1 MPAHAGFAAAITIR
15 DRVLAAALLAAYRAG
30 QIDHAIVRSFGPL
43 AGPRA
48 NVNLFFPSPEVVFSD
63 TDPAHAL
70 LRFSG
75 WGIMGVRLLP
85 VGPGESRTVQ
95 WRADLRVTAT
105 PSSIG
110 GTVFLS
116 AKAEDY
122 RLADWQFDVLSGAA
136 FSNAAQAFFHDV
148 SFTAQLETWL
158 QAAVGDLLFPV
169 VDFGFLGPF
178 ASAAFTTIGLKVV
191 DQALLLGFDVDTGT
205 FSTAGDL
212 AELDNFAGAGDDIAV
227 VINPDAVSSMMGAA
241 RQRVQDQ
248 IDEYDATLESLDIAC
263 EEGQFRVTGRA
274 SKTGGAVNFSLAVVP
289 HMVYGR
295 PGAFIPLAKK
305 TMVVRSR
312 TWRALW
318 FSPTEPEVD
327 VDRSWWVQVFVEGLL
342 GAITLGFVTFAVE
355 ALISEI
361 ARNITGGIASSDL
374 NPEGPTPLVRRFGD
388 PPTRFAIERFEIH
401 TSGIFMGISSRLEAP
416 PPELR
421 GLRSIPRTWAGRNLR
436 YEVRLPFEAL
446 PVDPFLRIRWTVVD
460 LDSGSV
466 LLTDD
471 GVAAN
476 RQRLVFAP
484 AAVGPQVT
492 RFAVGCRVYRALGPF
507 ATELL
512 NETIRLQLGAP
523 LAPGAF
529 VRWRY
534 DVKNP
539 QIALDDVTDQYSYR
553 GDLVVRRWSKFHRAD
568 KPCQN
573 AQHRSRYVYSDE
585 VRDDLPFPIEDMD
598 GNRYRLCDYC
608 FFGGPGS
615 TVSSL

>member
-1 MPAHAGFAAAITIR
+1 MPR
-15 DRVLAAALLAAYRAG
+15 
-30 QIDHAIVRSFGPL
+30 P
-43 AGPRA
+43 
-48 NVNLFFPSPEVVFSD
+48 FPAERPE
-63 TDPAHAL
+63 
-70 LRFSG
+70 
-75 WGIMGVRLLP
+75 
-85 VGPGESRTVQ
+85 
-95 WRADLRVTAT
+95 
-105 PSSIG
+105 
-110 GTVFLS
+110 
-116 AKAEDY
+116 
-122 RLADWQFDVLSGAA
+122 
-136 FSNAAQAFFHDV
+136 
-148 SFTAQLETWL
+148 
-158 QAAVGDLLFPV
+158 
-169 VDFGFLGPF
+169 
-178 ASAAFTTIGLKVV
+178 
-191 DQALLLGFDVDTGT
+191 
-205 FSTAGDL
+205 
-212 AELDNFAGAGDDIAV
+212 
-227 VINPDAVSSMMGAA
+227 
-241 RQRVQDQ
+241 
-248 IDEYDATLESLDIAC
+248 
-263 EEGQFRVTGRA
+263 
-274 SKTGGAVNFSLAVVP
+274 
-289 HMVYGR
+289 
-295 PGAFIPLAKK
+295 
-305 TMVVRSR
+305 
-312 TWRALW
+312 RALGTRVP
-318 FSPTEPEVD
+318 SRD
-327 VDRSWWVQVFVEGLL
+327 
-342 GAITLGFVTFAVE
+342 A
-355 ALISEI
+355 
-361 ARNITGGIASSDL
+361 ASS
-374 NPEGPTPLVRRFGD
+374 D

-421 GLRSIPRTWAGRNLR
+421 GLRSIPRNFAGRNLR

-446 PVDPFLRIRWTVVD
+446 PADPFLRIRWTVVD
-460 LDSGSV
+460 LDSGGV

-484 AAVGPQVT
+484 AAVGPQVN

-539 QIALDDVTDQYSYR
+539 QIALDDVTDQYAYR

-585 VRDDLPFPIEDMD
+585 VRHDLPFPIEDMD